1 MSAGDELFSVE
12 KSILFTFKGRVTV
25 FFMDGYSL
33 DGELIQ
39 QDLFNIYLLVDDQ
52 PRMIPRSQIRYIQ
65 GRPGQQPVP
74 DVASLKAFS
83 EIEPVQ
89 TDLVD
94 LSAFDT
100 AAMVSPRLAADQLE
114 TDLVD
119 VAAQVGVEA
128 GTFAIEPEA
137 DQPEPDTAGDLA
149 GLVADTPL
157 EPIEDTDVT
166 FVLPDSAELIGEVV
180 QPAASAADWEDVTVV
195 LAQEEEVE
203 DEDEVTAVLPPEV
216 EKAITTRLI
225 CQSGPHAGEQFEFKS
240 EVITLGRARDND
252 VPLYLDKEISRRHAV
267 IRLEHGRFVIQDQ
280 NSLNGTYVN
289 NERVEVPRPLQD
301 GDIIFVGVS
310 DIVYREE

>member
-74 DVASLKAFS
+74 DIASLKAFS

-89 TDLVD
+89 TDLAD

-100 AAMVSPRLAADQLE
+100 AAMASPRLAADQLE
-114 TDLVD
+114 TDLID
-119 VAAQVGVEA
+119 VAAQAGIEA

-137 DQPEPDTAGDLA
+137 AQTGSDTHGDLA
-149 GLVADTPL
+149 ELADTPL
-157 EPIEDTDVT
+157 EPLEDTDVT

-180 QPAASAADWEDVTVV
+180 QSAASAEDWDDVTMV
-195 LAQEEEVE
+195 LAQEEEAE
-203 DEDEVTAVLPPEV
+203 DDVTAVLPPEQDQ
-216 EKAITTRLI
+216 AITTRFI

-267 IRLEHGRFVIQDQ
+267 IKLEHGRFVIQDQ

-289 NERVEVPRPLQD
+289 NERVEAPRPLQD